1 MHLNPI
7 WTQFEVIIFLKQH
20 KSNIWILQMQVCRL
34 LVNARRSH
42 LEKVYSAQTDK
53 KISDHCLELNRNYSF
68 K

>member
-42 LEKVYSAQTDK
+42 LENVYSAQSDK
-53 KISDHCLELNRNYSF
+53 NQWSLLRIEPQLF
-68 K
+68 I

>member
-42 LEKVYSAQTDK
+42 LEKVYSAH
-53 KISDHCLELNRNYSF
+53 SD
-68 K
+68 

>member
-1 MHLNPI
+1 MHSNPI

-42 LEKVYSAQTDK
+42 LEKVYSAQSDK
-53 KISDHCLELNRNYSF
+53 KSEIIA
-68 K
+68 